1 MLGIN
6 NNIRVSFNKE
16 DVNINNSN
24 IISGIYVNN
33 IIVNRLV
40 LLIIII
46 KMDGIGIKII
56 IINVCFVSEVC
67 YYKYKIGY

>member
-16 DVNINNSN
+16 DVNISN
-24 IISGIYVNN
+24 RISGIYVNN

-67 YYKYKIGY
+67 CYKYKISY

>member
-24 IISGIYVNN
+24 RISGIYVNN

-67 YYKYKIGY
+67 YYKYKISF

>member
-67 YYKYKIGY
+67 CYKYKISW

>member
-24 IISGIYVNN
+24 RISGIYVNN

-67 YYKYKIGY
+67 CYNYKISF

>member
-24 IISGIYVNN
+24 RISGIYVNN

-67 YYKYKIGY
+67 YYNYKISY

>member
-24 IISGIYVNN
+24 RISGIYVYNF
-33 IIVNRLV
+33 IVNRLV

-67 YYKYKIGY
+67 CYKNKISN

>member
-24 IISGIYVNN
+24 RISGIYVNN

-67 YYKYKIGY
+67 CYKCKISY

>member
-24 IISGIYVNN
+24 RISGIYVNN

-67 YYKYKIGY
+67 CYNYKISY

>member
-24 IISGIYVNN
+24 RISGIYVNN

-56 IINVCFVSEVC
+56 IINVCFVSEVFC
-67 YYKYKIGY
+67 YNYKISY